1 MSLLTRI
8 EELQKSPP
16 ERKRAALITSVAI
29 SMIVIVGIWVLQ
41 LRYELNRSNPTN
53 SNTSSPLGLIFN
65 AVRDRIKNIP
75 RP

>member
-16 ERKRAALITSVAI
+16 ERKRATLITSVTI
-29 SMIVIVGIWVLQ
+29 GMIIIVGIWILQ
-41 LRYELNRSNPTN
+41 LRYELNRENPT
-53 SNTSSPLGLIFN
+53 SQNTSSPLGLIFN